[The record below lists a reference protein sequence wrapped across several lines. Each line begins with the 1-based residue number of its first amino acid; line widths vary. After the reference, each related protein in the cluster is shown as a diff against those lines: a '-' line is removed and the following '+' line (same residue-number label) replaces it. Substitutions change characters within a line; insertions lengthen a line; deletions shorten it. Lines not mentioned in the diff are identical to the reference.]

1 MDPISVEI
9 SGGFYCMLSLLV
21 DSLDLLAVD
30 LTEFLS
36 VELVEELGF
45 VRGWLPVG
53 ISLSEETPV
62 VGQWTVGSLWW
73 EEETHTCSSH

>member
-1 MDPISVEI
+1 MLRLVAGSTV
-9 SGGFYCMLSLLV
+9 CMFSLLV
-21 DSLDLLAVD
+21 DSLDLFAVD

-36 VELVEELGF
+36 VELVEELGL

-53 ISLSEETPV
+53 VSLSEETPV
-62 VGQWTVGSLWW
+62 VGQRIVGSLRW